1 MYILYNFP
9 STEMHRCEILFSDVG
24 GKMRNKLVLF
34 VIALLAVGTILSA
47 QDVPINVQVKLI
59 LKILSMDR
67 NFSRFG
73 DPIKIGTSSDEFMEE
88 LTAIKGKLKV
98 KGKDF
103 IVEKIDAVA
112 DVAKYKVVYLGKNW
126 VANYKAVSEIASE
139 NQCLVFCQEA
149 AGVREGGGAVS
160 FIVVDEKPKIV
171 VNVVNAKNQGTDFPA
186 GFLKI
191 TLVEGGL

>member
-1 MYILYNFP
+1 
-9 STEMHRCEILFSDVG
+9 
-24 GKMRNKLVLF
+24 MRNRLVLV
-34 VIALLAVGTILSA
+34 VIALLVLGTFISA
-47 QDVPINVQVKLI
+47 QDVPINLQVKLM

-73 DPIKIGTSSDEFMEE
+73 DPIKIGTSSDEFLKE

-103 IVEKIDAVA
+103 IAEKIDTVA
-112 DVAKYKVVYLGKNW
+112 NAANYKVLYMGTNW
-126 VANYKAVSEIASE
+126 AANYKAVSEIASE
-139 NQCLVFCQEA
+139 NQCLVFCQEE
-149 AGVREGGGAVS
+149 AGVTQGGGAVS
-160 FIVVDEKPKIV
+160 FKVVDGKPKIV

-191 TLVEGGL
+191 TVVVGGL

>member
-1 MYILYNFP
+1 
-9 STEMHRCEILFSDVG
+9 
-24 GKMRNKLVLF
+24 MRNRLVLI
-34 VIALLAVGTILSA
+34 VIALLVSGTIISA
-47 QDVPINVQVKLI
+47 QDVPMNVQVKLI

-73 DPIKIGTSSDEFMEE
+73 DPIKIGTSSDEFQEE

-103 IVEKIDAVA
+103 IVEKIASVK
-112 DVAKYKVVYLGKNW
+112 DVANYKVIYVGKNW
-126 VANYKAVSEIASE
+126 ADNYKAVSETASE
-139 NQCLVFCQEA
+139 NKCLVFCQEA

-160 FIVVDEKPKIV
+160 FIVVDDRPKIV
-171 VNVVNAKNQGTDFPA
+171 VNVVNAKSQGTDFPA

-191 TLVEGGL
+191 TVVVGGL

>member
-1 MYILYNFP
+1 
-9 STEMHRCEILFSDVG
+9 
-24 GKMRNKLVLF
+24 MRNKLVLL
-34 VIALLAVGTILSA
+34 VIALLAAGTILSA

-67 NFSRFG
+67 NFNRFG
-73 DPIKIGTSSDEFMEE
+73 DPIKIGTSSDEFIEE
-88 LTAIKGKLKV
+88 LTALKGKWTV

-103 IVEKIDAVA
+103 IVEKIASVA

-126 VANYKAVSEIASE
+126 VANYKAVSELASE
-139 NQCLVFCQEA
+139 NQCLIFCEEE

-160 FIVVDEKPKIV
+160 FIVAEEKPKIV
-171 VNVVNAKNQGTDFPA
+171 VNVTNAKNQGTDFPA

-191 TLVEGGL
+191 TLVVGGL

>member
-1 MYILYNFP
+1 MYG
-9 STEMHRCEILFSDVG
+9 CKILFNDVG
-24 GKMRNKLVLF
+24 GKMRNRLVLL
-34 VIALLAVGTILSA
+34 VIALLAAGTIISA

-73 DPIKIGTSSDEFMEE
+73 DPIKIGTSSDEFLQE
-88 LTAIKGKLKV
+88 LTAIKGKLTV

-103 IVEKIDAVA
+103 VVEKIASLDNVA
-112 DVAKYKVVYLGKNW
+112 NYKVVYLGKNW
-126 VANYKAVSEIASE
+126 VANYKAVSQVASQ
-139 NQCLVFCQEA
+139 NQCLVFCEEA
-149 AGVREGGGAVS
+149 AGVKEGGGAVS
-160 FIVVDEKPKIV
+160 FIVVEEKPKIV

-191 TLVEGGL
+191 TVVVGGL

>member
-1 MYILYNFP
+1 
-9 STEMHRCEILFSDVG
+9 
-24 GKMRNKLVLF
+24 MRNKLVLF
-34 VIALLAVGTILSA
+34 IIAFLVAGTIISA

-73 DPIKIGTSSDEFMEE
+73 DPIKFGTSSDEFMEE

-103 IVEKIDAVA
+103 IVEKIASVK
-112 DVAKYKVVYLGKNW
+112 DVANYKVVYLGKSW
-126 VANYKAVSEIASE
+126 AANYKAVSEIAKE

-149 AGVREGGGAVS
+149 DGVRKGGGAVS
-160 FIVVDEKPKIV
+160 FIVVDGRPKIV

-191 TLVEGGL
+191 TVVEGGL